1 MRLAHVLP
9 LSFVL
14 LVATFWFPAPL
25 HAQAALYAAPVP
37 ETRGTAA
44 ADELAP
50 DVKLRL
56 ARLVEARD
64 LYAVH
69 SRTLLELRISPG
81 SELRDSRI
89 AAELCRAAEADAA
102 AIEEHAW
109 RMAQSVPPAAS
120 RWLEPLAQRARASRM
135 AAAELRAAV
144 ESPVAL
150 AHKKP
155 AQTRAAGPRRLKRD
169 GPAAGGAEAGPRR
182 DDENGTVAGCPRV
195 GGLTRRA
202 AS

>member
-9 LSFVL
+9 LSVL

-102 AIEEHAW
+102 
-109 RMAQSVPPAAS
+109 SSTP
-120 RWLEPLAQRARASRM
+120 RARWACCW
-135 AAAELRAAV
+135 
-144 ESPVAL
+144 
-150 AHKKP
+150 
-155 AQTRAAGPRRLKRD
+155 RR
-169 GPAAGGAEAGPRR
+169 
-182 DDENGTVAGCPRV
+182 
-195 GGLTRRA
+195 
-202 AS
+202 

>member
-9 LSFVL
+9 LSVL

-102 AIEEHAW
+102 AEVLDASGE
-109 RMAQSVPPAAS
+109 MGLLLAALKQDLGVTT
-120 RWLEPLAQRARASRM
+120 RTAR
-135 AAAELRAAV
+135 
-144 ESPVAL
+144 
-150 AHKKP
+150 
-155 AQTRAAGPRRLKRD
+155 
-169 GPAAGGAEAGPRR
+169 
-182 DDENGTVAGCPRV
+182 
-195 GGLTRRA
+195 
-202 AS
+202 